1 MAGATLIRVTGHSL
15 LVVPLPGLVSVVP
28 PLGRG
33 ATVPHIPLVDPFTDP
48 TRIDEGVLAEL
59 LEYFADVVPF
69 AVRLTDLSQYP
80 GGSPYLAPEPTAP
93 FRHLTQGLLRL
104 FPELPRPRPRFE
116 LVPHLGVEL
125 TPGEDLE
132 RLREQLQPWLPVA
145 TLARQAA
152 LWSRDEGVRTLATFP
167 FGTNAA

>member
-1 MAGATLIRVTGHSL
+1 LIGVTGHSL

-33 ATVPHIPLVDPFTDP
+33 AIVPHIPLLDPFVDLP
-48 TRIDEGVLAEL
+48 RVDDGVLSEL

-80 GGSPYLAPEPTAP
+80 GGPAYLAPEPAAP
-93 FRHLTQGLLRL
+93 FRRLTQGLLRL

-116 LVPHLGVEL
+116 LVPHLAVEA
-125 TPGEDLE
+125 TPGEDVE
-132 RLREQLQPWLPVA
+132 RLREQLEPWLPVA
-145 TLARQAA
+145 TLARDAA
-152 LWSRDEGVRTLATFP
+152 LWWQEDGVRTVATFP
-167 FGTNAA
+167 FGTSAA